1 MGILLRWDDPLSPA
15 YPTKGASKP
24 DLDRRGCASQS
35 AGWGE
40 AENLEAFVSGPF
52 SRKHDN
58 LQGDSPAGFSGLLSA
73 PASAPRGGSR
83 ILALHIEFVA
93 KPSEAHQV
101 HSALPTAIHSA
112 MEGVAGFAGAFVMV
126 SNYEARLVTVVT
138 LWAGEDRS
146 RRCQENVRW
155 VRALLAP
162 YLDRCLRVQTLA
174 TYLPPLRATAQGF
187 ESAGALERMESGEEP
202 EVASFVA

>member
-1 MGILLRWDDPLSPA
+1 M
-15 YPTKGASKP
+15 
-24 DLDRRGCASQS
+24 
-35 AGWGE
+35 
-40 AENLEAFVSGPF
+40 
-52 SRKHDN
+52 
-58 LQGDSPAGFSGLLSA
+58 QGDSRIGYSGALSA
-73 PASAPRGGSR
+73 TASAPRGGSR
-83 ILALHIEFVA
+83 LLALHIEFVA

-101 HSALPTAIHSA
+101 HCALPTAIHSA

-146 RRCQENVRW
+146 RRCEENVRW

-174 TYLPPLRATAQGF
+174 TYLPPVRAAAQGF
-187 ESAGALERMESGEEP
+187 ESAGVSEKMDSREEP
-202 EVASFVA
+202 EVAAFVA